1 MLNRNQILSDA
12 MQCICDN
19 CAECSQSG
27 MHCMEDLITDML
39 NLLEWQ
45 DAVTPKVFM
54 NGLIKQYKCG
64 YCGKHLV
71 NATYA
76 RDNYCSKCGKAVRWN
91 GLD

>member
-1 MLNRNQILSDA
+1 MINRDQILSDA

-27 MHCMEDLITDML
+27 MHCMEDLITDMF

-91 GLD
+91 GLN

>member
-1 MLNRNQILSDA
+1 MINREQILSDA

-19 CAECSQSG
+19 CAECSKSG

-64 YCGKHLV
+64 YCGKHLINV
-71 NATYA
+71 TYA
-76 RDNYCSKCGKAVRWN
+76 RDNYCSKCGKAVKWN

>member
-1 MLNRNQILSDA
+1 MINRNQILSDA

-27 MHCMEDLITDML
+27 MHCMEDLITDMF

>member
-1 MLNRNQILSDA
+1 MINRDQILSDA

-45 DAVTPKVFM
+45 DAITPKVFM

-76 RDNYCSKCGKAVRWN
+76 RDNYCSKCGKAVKWN

>member
-1 MLNRNQILSDA
+1 MINRDQILSDA

>member
-1 MLNRNQILSDA
+1 MINRDQILSDA

-76 RDNYCSKCGKAVRWN
+76 RDNYCSKCGKAVKWE
-91 GLD
+91 

>member
-1 MLNRNQILSDA
+1 MINRDQILSDA

-19 CAECSQSG
+19 CAECSKSG
-27 MHCMEDLITDML
+27 THCMEDLITDML

-45 DAVTPKVFM
+45 DAITPKVFM

>member
-45 DAVTPKVFM
+45 DAVAPKVSTH
-54 NGLIKQYKCG
+54 GLVESYRCG
-64 YCGKHLV
+64 NCGKHLV

-76 RDNYCSKCGKAVRWN
+76 RDNYCSKCGRAVKWN
-91 GLD
+91 E